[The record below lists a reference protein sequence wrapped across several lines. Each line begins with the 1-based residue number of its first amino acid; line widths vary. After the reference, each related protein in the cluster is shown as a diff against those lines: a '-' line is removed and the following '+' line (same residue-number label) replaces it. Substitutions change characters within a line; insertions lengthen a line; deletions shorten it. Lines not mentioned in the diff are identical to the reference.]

1 MNKDLK
7 RVLYGISALVDL
19 GQEVT
24 SSKDFKPTVRSM
36 LHVVM
41 GAFVAHKGAIYSY
54 DLGKG
59 SLTQLA
65 SKGFKRLPKS
75 LPAGQDELR
84 AVRNQPVML
93 GREDGPLYGTAV
105 HDRLT
110 DAGAFVFAPLWA
122 KDSLMGAL
130 VLSNK
135 FTTETYG
142 PEDLDMLRVVANQIA
157 IKLHNHALF
166 TDLSDKLDE
175 NRRLYEEMRVIY
187 HDTIQAFV
195 AAIDAKDPYTKNHSY
210 RVARYVVAIAKE
222 LGWSDSDVEGIY
234 MAGLLHDVGKIVI
247 SDSILKTERSL
258 TADEISEMKKHPELS
273 YRILSK
279 INFPWK
285 DIVHTVRHHHERLD
299 GKGYPDAVNYAE
311 LSDSVKILTLADSFD
326 AMTTN
331 RPYRGK
337 MQLRYAI
344 NELKRCL
351 NTQFDANIMA
361 AFCRVLEKEIK
372 GKLPEP
378 NILPHLEVEF
388 DPKDITA
395 MLEAI
400 RDELVVG
407 AERGAT

>member
-1 MNKDLK
+1 MDLK

-54 DLGKG
+54 DGERS
-59 SLTQLA
+59 SLTQVA

-105 HDRLT
+105 HDRLAE
-110 DAGAFVFAPLWA
+110 AGAFVFAPLWA

-157 IKLHNHALF
+157 IKLHNHTLF
-166 TDLSDKLDE
+166 SDLSDKLEE
-175 NRRLYEEMRVIY
+175 NRKLYEEMRVIY

-195 AAIDAKDPYTKNHSY
+195 AAIDAKDPYTKNHSS
-210 RVARYVVAIAKE
+210 RVARYVVAVAKE
-222 LGWSDSDVEGIY
+222 LGWSDSEVEGIY

-273 YRILSK
+273 YKILSK

-400 RDELVVG
+400 REELVVG